1 MLLLARVSDSDPVAT
16 LPEFRDEFLAVLMES
31 SKEVLV
37 RLYRSG
43 VTDFAHD
50 RQQSSRDYFT
60 RMIRLGIWNNCTV
73 NLWVQDYLHDKPLDE
88 APHRLK
94 QYISMLNFLAQSFN
108 TTDDDLAK
116 YLSAS
121 TREEMETLVGESTE
135 KKAKIGLETYI
146 GGLQE
151 RPEDVVTAM
160 VNLEAHLAYMEDF
173 DTDDDDGKPLL
184 ICMLIRIAD
193 IITSQKFMK
202 FYDKHNGQYPWI
214 THVLLTYVQMI
225 FAEFATVARNNKYI
239 HRVLCKDVIPASAYD
254 RVREVFNDCVRDL
267 TKAANL
273 QSYLPFQTRPGSYVP
288 KK

>member
-1 MLLLARVSDSDPVAT
+1 
-16 LPEFRDEFLAVLMES
+16 
-31 SKEVLV
+31 
-37 RLYRSG
+37 
-43 VTDFAHD
+43 
-50 RQQSSRDYFT
+50 
-60 RMIRLGIWNNCTV
+60 
-73 NLWVQDYLHDKPLDE
+73 
-88 APHRLK
+88 
-94 QYISMLNFLAQSFN
+94 
-108 TTDDDLAK
+108 
-116 YLSAS
+116 
-121 TREEMETLVGESTE
+121 
-135 KKAKIGLETYI
+135 
-146 GGLQE
+146 
-151 RPEDVVTAM
+151 M

-184 ICMLIRIAD
+184 ICMLRKIVD

-214 THVLLTYVQMI
+214 TYVLLTYVQMI